1 MGILQQLAT
10 EYRILS
16 IVGMAKNAG
25 KTTALN
31 YLIEEAIDEGM
42 VLGITSTG
50 RDGESTDLVTGMDK
64 PKVFLDAGMIVSV
77 PTQLYDL
84 AEAGLEI
91 LKMTGYSTSIG
102 QLLLCRA
109 AESGYVQVA
118 GPVKNSD
125 QKKMCREMFEL
136 GAEMVL
142 IDGAIDRR
150 SIAAPEASDAIILST
165 GAVLSR
171 NLSRVVSETAH
182 LIETYQLPCLEEGEL
197 KEQIL
202 QESSGEEEAVML
214 YEKGQLRKLELKT
227 GLGAGG
233 RLDKEIGEDTE
244 LVYIPGAFTKSTLE
258 NIRPAKLRRVTF
270 LLKDP
275 TRIFLDAAS
284 WQQMKKRGLTVKVLK
299 NIQVAAVTVNP
310 YAPAGYRFE
319 HEELLKAMQQA
330 LPDIPVIDVVL

>member
-1 MGILQQLAT
+1 MGILRQLAT

-50 RDGESTDLVTGMDK
+50 RDGESTDLVTGTDK

-84 AEAGLEI
+84 ADAGLEI

-102 QLLLCRA
+102 QLMLCRVV
-109 AESGYVQVA
+109 ESGYVQIA
-118 GPVKNSD
+118 GPVKTSD

-142 IDGAIDRR
+142 IDGAVDRR

-171 NLSRVVSETAH
+171 NLNRVVAETAH
-182 LIETYQLPCLEEGEL
+182 LVEIYRLPCLEEGEL
-197 KEQIL
+197 KERIL
-202 QESSGEEEAVML
+202 RESGEEAVIL
-214 YEKGQLRKLELKT
+214 YEGGRLRRLELKT
-227 GLGAGG
+227 GLGAGA
-233 RLDKEIGEDTE
+233 RLDKEIGDQTE

-258 NIRPAKLRRVTF
+258 NIRPAKLRKVTF

-299 NIQVAAVTVNP
+299 NIRIAAVTVNP

-319 HEELLKAMQQA
+319 HEDLLKAMRQA
-330 LPDIPVIDVVL
+330 LPDIPVIDAML